1 MQPNLTFPPELP
13 ITAHVDAI
21 RDALRNHQV
30 IIVCG
35 DTGSGKTT
43 QLPKIALRA
52 GRGRRGLI
60 GCTQP
65 RRLAALAMA
74 RRVAE
79 EFGQDPGGFVGYQ
92 HRFEKKLSPET
103 VVKFMTDGILLAET
117 RHDRLFRAYDTLI
130 IDEAHERSLNI
141 DFLLGILKRVLPRRP
156 DLKLIISSAT
166 LDVER
171 FSDFFDRAP
180 IVSVPG
186 RLHPIETRWRPADE
200 DDDPDLPRQI
210 ASAVDELVAE
220 GPGDILVF
228 LPGERD
234 IREAAETLAGRRL
247 PHTEIIPLL
256 ASLPAGEQQR
266 AFKLSS
272 NRRII
277 LSTNVAET
285 SVTLPGIRYVVDSGL
300 VRLSRYNPRTQ
311 VQRLQIEPVSQASAN
326 QRKGRCGRIAPGVCV
341 RLYGEDDFKK
351 RDAFTPPEILRAS
364 LAGVILTMLDL
375 RLGDIE
381 TFPFIDPPTSAMIRE
396 GYRELDMIG
405 ALEEDHARDQA
416 GGQKPAD
423 IELPP
428 DAVSHVSGRP
438 PEARSL
444 QPAAS
449 YRLTH
454 LGRQLARLP
463 LEPALARILFA
474 AHHEKALADALIVV
488 AALECDDPR
497 RRPIEK
503 QAEADKLH
511 ARFLSPVSDFAAL
524 IRLWRWCHDHTAKAS
539 QSAARRLC
547 KEYFLSFPRLR
558 DWIDLRDQLERL
570 CKELQLDTASS
581 AGGDAGLH
589 RALLSGLLGNL
600 GKRDP
605 EAGDYRGAR
614 GIRFAL
620 FPGSGLAKLK
630 EQKTPRPPHAGG
642 TASSPSAGAQ
652 APLHGHKPLSRDW
665 IVTGELVETSRLYA
679 RTAACIDPD
688 WIEPVARRLC
698 KYSYHSAS
706 WDPARGFVR
715 VKERVTLFGL
725 VLVEARTRDY
735 SRIAPAEARAIFIRE
750 GLVAGAFPAPLPP
763 ELASN
768 LARIRALLDAE
779 EKTRQHGSLFDP
791 EAAFA
796 FYDARLP
803 PAVCSASDL
812 RQWLKRAESVDR
824 RSETGNGHSTSGCP
838 EKIGKT
844 TAGSGILP
852 RTGESPVPQH
862 STRGMGDPPM
872 LISSAQPTT
881 DLRSP
886 TVSLFMT
893 DADLPPVRDLSQ
905 EYPDAVTLGGSRLAL
920 TYRNA
925 QGEPDD
931 GVTCTVPAPLLP
943 QVAAWRSDWLVPGLL
958 DEKLRWMVNVLP
970 TKFRRLLQ
978 PVDETLAMCRSRLAP
993 GRGALAEAFSDAL
1006 YAVRGVRVPPESW
1019 REDDT
1024 PDHLRMRFVAVD
1036 AEGRELGS
1044 GRNVA
1049 PLVKLFA
1056 ARVEQAAV
1064 AERAASPW
1072 SRDGLTR
1079 WDFGPLPQQVDVGK
1093 AGWPI
1098 INYPALVDAQTSVS
1112 LRLFADPAA
1121 AAAAHDKGVCR
1132 LFALTLGK
1140 EWKRFVQPPSLPKAV
1155 ALYVRQLEMSAEN
1168 LGLEIGAAAL
1178 RETFTEDRPAVRD
1191 EKTFQERLAREKS
1204 RLNAVHTARSRLV
1217 VAVLHAAGEVESLLL
1232 KTPLPQPTLDD
1243 LTEQLA
1249 WLIFPGFAE
1258 AVPAAQL
1265 QHVPRYLEACR
1276 MRVQRAQTN
1285 PPGDLRKLAELEP
1298 LWQRYV
1304 RHTALDEPPRHD
1316 RARLAEY
1323 RWLLEEFRVS
1333 LFAQELRTPVP
1344 VSAKRLDALWQQV
1357 LLP

>member
-1 MQPNLTFPPELP
+1 MQPTFTFPPELP
-13 ITAHVDAI
+13 ITSHVDAI
-21 RDALRNHQV
+21 IDALRHHPV

-43 QLPKIALRA
+43 QLPKIALKA

-79 EFGQDPGGFVGYQ
+79 EFGQEPGGFIGYQ
-92 HRFEKKLSPET
+92 HRFDKKLSHDT

-117 RHDRLFRAYDTLI
+117 RHDRLFRSYDTII

-171 FSDFFDRAP
+171 FSSFFNRAP

-186 RLHPIETRWRPADE
+186 RLYPIETRWRPAEE

-210 ASAVDELVAE
+210 ANACDELIAE

-234 IREAAETLAGRRL
+234 IRDATETLTGRRL
-247 PHTEIIPLL
+247 AHTEIIPLL

-300 VRLSRYNPRTQ
+300 VRLSRYNARTQ

-326 QRKGRCGRIAPGVCV
+326 QRKGRCGRIAPGICL

-351 RDAFTPPEILRAS
+351 RDDFTPPEILRAS

-375 RLGDIE
+375 KLGEIE

-405 ALEEDHARDQA
+405 ALDCQPSTLDTRHSDT
-416 GGQKPAD
+416 
-423 IELPP
+423 
-428 DAVSHVSGRP
+428 DASREPSVEHR
-438 PEARSL
+438 ASL
-444 QPAAS
+444 SP
-449 YRLTH
+449 

-474 AHHEKALADALIVV
+474 AHHEKALAETLIVV

-511 ARFLSPVSDFAAL
+511 ARFLSPVSDFAA
-524 IRLWRWCHDHTAKAS
+524 IVRLWRWYQDHTAKVS
-539 QSAARRLC
+539 QSATRRLC
-547 KEYFLSFPRLR
+547 KENFLSYPRMR

-570 CKELQLDTASS
+570 CKELQLDVSS
-581 AGGDAGLH
+581 NQGGDTGLH
-589 RALLSGLLGNL
+589 RALLTGLLGNL

-630 EQKTPRPPHAGG
+630 ERKVEVRGQRSEAGGQKSEVRDRRAEDALRPP
-642 TASSPSAGAQ
+642 ASDRRSQ
-652 APLHGHKPLSRDW
+652 PLSRDW

-706 WDPARGFVR
+706 WDAARGFVR

-725 VLVEARTRDY
+725 VLVEARTRDF
-735 SRIAPAEARAIFIRE
+735 SRIDPAEARAIFIRE
-750 GLVAGAFPAPLPP
+750 GFIAGAFPAPLPP
-763 ELASN
+763 FLAAN

-779 EKTRQHGSLFDP
+779 EKTRQHGTLFDP
-791 EAAFA
+791 DTAFA

-803 PAVCSASDL
+803 QTVCNVSDL
-812 RQWLKRAESVDR
+812 RQWL
-824 RSETGNGHSTSGCP
+824 TSQ
-838 EKIGKT
+838 
-844 TAGSGILP
+844 
-852 RTGESPVPQH
+852 SP
-862 STRGMGDPPM
+862 DA
-872 LISSAQPTT
+872 LAA
-881 DLRSP
+881 LE
-886 TVSLFMT
+886 LC
-893 DADLPPVRDLSQ
+893 DADLPPVRDLAH
-905 EYPDAVTLGGSRLAL
+905 EFPDAITLSGNRLAL
-920 TYRNA
+920 TYRHA
-925 QGEPDD
+925 QGEADD
-931 GVTCTVPAPLLP
+931 GITCTVPAPLLP
-943 QVAAWRSDWLVPGLL
+943 LVAAWRSDWLVPGLL
-958 DEKLRWMVNVLP
+958 DEKMRWLVNVLP
-970 TKFRRLLQ
+970 TRYRRLLQ
-978 PVDETLAMCRSRLAP
+978 PVDETLAMSRSKMVP
-993 GRGALAEAFSDAL
+993 GRGALTEAFSDAL

-1019 REDDT
+1019 REDAY

-1036 AEGRELGS
+1036 EKGRELGS
-1044 GRNVA
+1044 GRNIT
-1049 PLVKLFA
+1049 PLVQLFA
-1056 ARVEQAAV
+1056 ARVTQAAA
-1064 AERAASPW
+1064 AERTTSPW
-1072 SRDGLTR
+1072 HKEGLTR
-1079 WDFGPLPQQVDVGK
+1079 WDFGALPPQVDVGK

-1098 INYPALVDAQTSVS
+1098 INYPALVDAKTSVS
-1112 LRLFADPAA
+1112 LRLFPDPAA
-1121 AAAAHDKGVCR
+1121 AAAAHDKGLCR
-1132 LFALTLGK
+1132 LFALNLGK
-1140 EWKRFVQPPSLPKAV
+1140 EWKRFNQPPSLPRPV
-1155 ALYVRQLEMSAEN
+1155 ALYAKQLEMSAEG
-1168 LGLEIGAAAL
+1168 LGEEIGAAAL
-1178 RETFTEDRPAVRD
+1178 RETFTEDKPAIRD
-1191 EKTFQERLAREKS
+1191 DTSFQARLLSERARLS
-1204 RLNAVHTARSRLV
+1204 GVHSARTRLV
-1217 VAVLHAAGEVESLLL
+1217 VAILHAAGELETVLLS
-1232 KTPLPQPTLDD
+1232 TPLPQPALDD

-1249 WLIFPGFAE
+1249 WLIFPGFAQSI
-1258 AVPAAQL
+1258 PSAQL
-1265 QHVPRYLEACR
+1265 QHLPRYLEACR
-1276 MRVQRAQTN
+1276 VRIQRAQAN
-1285 PPGDLRKLAELEP
+1285 PPGDLRKLAELQP
-1298 LWQRYV
+1298 LWHRYTQ
-1304 RHTALDEPPRHD
+1304 HAALAEPPRHD
-1316 RARLAEY
+1316 AALLAQY
-1323 RWLLEEFRVS
+1323 RWTVEEFRVS
-1333 LFAQELRTPVP
+1333 LFAQELRTPVS
-1344 VSAKRLDALWQQV
+1344 VSAKRLDALWKQV

>member
-1 MQPNLTFPPELP
+1 LTPSITFPPELP

-21 RDALRNHQV
+21 ASALRFHQV
-30 IIVCG
+30 VIVCG

-43 QLPKIALRA
+43 QLPKIALKA

-79 EFGQDPGGFVGYQ
+79 EFGQEPGGFVGYQ
-92 HRFEKKLSPET
+92 HRFDKKFSPDT

-171 FSDFFDRAP
+171 FSAFFDRAP
-180 IVSVPG
+180 ILSVPG
-186 RLHPIETRWRPADE
+186 RLYPIETRWRAAEE

-210 ASAVDELVAE
+210 ANAVDELISE

-234 IREAAETLAGRRL
+234 IRDATETLTGRRL

-256 ASLPAGEQQR
+256 ASLTAGEQQR
-266 AFKLSS
+266 AFKLSP

-285 SVTLPGIRYVVDSGL
+285 SVTLPGIRYVIDSGL
-300 VRLSRYNPRTQ
+300 VRLSRYNARTQ

-326 QRKGRCGRIAPGVCV
+326 QRKGRCGRLGPGVCI

-351 RDAFTPPEILRAS
+351 RDDFTPPEIQRAS

-375 RLGDIE
+375 KLGEIE
-381 TFPFIDPPTSAMIRE
+381 TFPFIDPPSAAMIRE

-405 ALEEDHARDQA
+405 AIETDETSVGSHPRGVRESEAVGTPPRGVRESA
-416 GGQKPAD
+416 TETGGRFGEPS
-423 IELPP
+423 LPP
-428 DAVSHVSGRP
+428 P
-438 PEARSL
+438 PIRGDSRDSRATP
-444 QPAAS
+444 PAES
-449 YRLTH
+449 FRLTP

-474 AHHEKALADALIVV
+474 AHHEKALADTLIVV

-497 RRPIEK
+497 RRPMEK

-524 IRLWRWCHDHTAKAS
+524 IRLWRWYRDQTAKTS
-539 QSAARRLC
+539 QSSARRLC
-547 KEYFLSFPRLR
+547 KDNFLSYPRIR

-570 CKELQLDTASS
+570 CKELQLDVTSS
-581 AGGDAGLH
+581 EGGETGLH
-589 RALLSGLLGNL
+589 RALLTGLLGNL

-605 EAGDYRGAR
+605 EANDYRGAR
-614 GIRFAL
+614 GIRFAI

-630 EQKTPRPPHAGG
+630 EQKPDPNAPR
-642 TASSPSAGAQ
+642 
-652 APLHGHKPLSRDW
+652 HGQKTISREW

-679 RTAACIDPD
+679 RTAACIDPE
-688 WIEPVARRLC
+688 WIEPVAKRLC

-735 SRIAPAEARAIFIRE
+735 SRINPSEARAIFIRE
-750 GLVAGAFPAPLPP
+750 GLIAGAFPAPLPP
-763 ELASN
+763 FLAAN
-768 LARIRALLDAE
+768 LARTQALLDAE
-779 EKTRQHGSLFDP
+779 EKTRQHGTLFDP
-791 EAAFA
+791 ETAYA
-796 FYDARLP
+796 FYDTRLP
-803 PAVCSASDL
+803 PDVCSASDL
-812 RQWLKRAESVDR
+812 RQWLKGQLGVRKEELGVG
-824 RSETGNGHSTSGCP
+824 ETQPCNHGHPIPKSSLLNP
-838 EKIGKT
+838 
-844 TAGSGILP
+844 
-852 RTGESPVPQH
+852 H
-862 STRGMGDPPM
+862 S
-872 LISSAQPTT
+872 L
-881 DLRSP
+881 L
-886 TVSLFMT
+886 MT
-893 DADLPPVRDLSQ
+893 EADLPPVRDLSK
-905 EYPDAVTLGGSRLAL
+905 EFPDAISLSGNRLAL
-920 TYRNA
+920 TYRHA
-925 QGEPDD
+925 QGEPED
-931 GVTCTVPAPLLP
+931 GITCTVPAPLLP
-943 QVAAWRSDWLVPGLL
+943 LAAAWRSDWLVPGLL
-958 DEKLRWMVNVLP
+958 DEKLRWLVNVLP
-970 TKFRRLLQ
+970 TKHRRLLQ
-978 PVDETLAMCRSRLAP
+978 PVDETLAMCRSKMTP
-993 GRGALAEAFSDAL
+993 GRGALTEAFSDAL
-1006 YAVRGVRVPPESW
+1006 YAVRGVRVPPETW
-1019 REDDT
+1019 KDDAM
-1024 PDHLRMRFVAVD
+1024 PDHLRLRFVAVD
-1036 AEGRELGS
+1036 DAGRELGS
-1044 GRNVA
+1044 GRNIA
-1049 PLVKLFA
+1049 LLVKLFA
-1056 ARVEQAAV
+1056 ARVTEAAA

-1072 SRDGLTR
+1072 HKDGLTR
-1079 WDFGPLPQQVDVGK
+1079 WDFGPLPPQVDVGR

-1098 INYPALVDAQTSVS
+1098 INYPALVDAKTSVS
-1112 LRLFADPAA
+1112 LRLFADPSEAA
-1121 AAAAHDKGVCR
+1121 ARHEMGLCR

-1140 EWKRFVQPPSLPKAV
+1140 EWKRYVQPASLPRAV
-1155 ALYVRQLEMSAEN
+1155 ALHAKQLEMAAES
-1168 LGLEIGAAAL
+1168 LGEEIGSATL
-1178 RETFTEDRPAVRD
+1178 RETFTADKPVIRD
-1191 EKTFQERLAREKS
+1191 EKSFSDRLVAERGRLSSVHAAR
-1204 RLNAVHTARSRLV
+1204 TRLV
-1217 VAVLHAAGEVESLLL
+1217 VALLHAAGEIESLLL

-1243 LTEQLA
+1243 LSEQLA

-1258 AVPAAQL
+1258 AVTASQL

-1276 MRVQRAQTN
+1276 MRIQRAQGN
-1285 PPGDLRKLAELEP
+1285 PAGDLRKLAEVQP
-1298 LWQRYV
+1298 LWQRYTQ
-1304 RHTALDEPPRHD
+1304 HTSLAEPPRHD
-1316 RARLAEY
+1316 RAILAQY
-1323 RWLLEEFRVS
+1323 RWLIEEFRVS

>member
-1 MQPNLTFPPELP
+1 MPHITFPAELP
-13 ITAHVDAI
+13 ITAHADAI
-21 RDALRNHQV
+21 ASALKDHPV
-30 IIVCG
+30 LIVCG

-43 QLPKIALRA
+43 QLPKIALKA

-74 RRVAE
+74 RRVAD
-79 EFGQDPGGFVGYQ
+79 EFGQEPGGFVGYQ

-171 FSDFFDRAP
+171 FSAFFDRAP

-186 RLHPIETRWRPADE
+186 RLYPIETRWRGSE
-200 DDDPDLPRQI
+200 EEDPDLPRQI
-210 ASAVDELVAE
+210 ANAVDELIAE

-234 IREAAETLAGRRL
+234 IRDAAETLNGRRL
-247 PHTEIIPLL
+247 PQTEIIPLL

-266 AFKLSS
+266 AFKLSP

-285 SVTLPGIRYVVDSGL
+285 SVTLPGIRYVIDSGL

-311 VQRLQIEPVSQASAN
+311 VQKLQIEPVSQASAN
-326 QRKGRCGRIAPGVCV
+326 QRKGRCGRIAPGVCI
-341 RLYGEDDFKK
+341 RLYAEDDFKK
-351 RDAFTPPEILRAS
+351 REPFTPPEILRAS

-381 TFPFIDPPTSAMIRE
+381 TFPFLDPPTSAMVRE

-405 ALEEDHARDQA
+405 ALDSQPSTLDTRHSDT
-416 GGQKPAD
+416 
-423 IELPP
+423 
-428 DAVSHVSGRP
+428 DASRGSSAEGR
-438 PEARSL
+438 ATLS
-444 QPAAS
+444 A
-449 YRLTH
+449 

-474 AHHEKALADALIVV
+474 AHHEKVLAEALIVI
-488 AALECDDPR
+488 AALECEDPR
-497 RRPIEK
+497 QRPLEK
-503 QAEADKLH
+503 QAEADRLH
-511 ARFLSPVSDFAAL
+511 GRFLTPVSDFAAR
-524 IRLWRWCHDHTAKAS
+524 IRLWRWYQERTAGAS
-539 QSAARRLC
+539 QSAARKLC
-547 KEYFLSFPRLR
+547 KESFLSFPRMR

-570 CKELQLDTASS
+570 CNELQLDTASCS
-581 AGGDAGLH
+581 GGDAGLH

-630 EQKTPRPPHAGG
+630 EQKPARPPHAEGA
-642 TASSPSAGAQ
+642 ASPPSAGPQ

-665 IVTGELVETSRLYA
+665 IVAGELVETSRLYA
-679 RTAACIDPD
+679 RTAACIDPA
-688 WIEPVARRLC
+688 WIEPAAKRLC
-698 KYSYHSAS
+698 KYSYHSAA
-706 WDPARGFVR
+706 WDPSRGFVR

-725 VLVEARTRDY
+725 VLVEARTRDF
-735 SRIAPAEARAIFIRE
+735 SRIDPAEARAIFIRE

-763 ELASN
+763 FLAAN
-768 LARIRALLDAE
+768 LTRTRALLDAE

-791 EAAFA
+791 DAAFA

-803 PAVCSASDL
+803 QTVCNASDL
-812 RQWLKRAESVDR
+812 RQWLKKEGISDR
-824 RSETGNGHSTSGCP
+824 EQG
-838 EKIGKT
+838 IG
-844 TAGSGILP
+844 
-852 RTGESPVPQH
+852 
-862 STRGMGDPPM
+862 
-872 LISSAQPTT
+872 QPTLHAEDREPGCEEAQT
-881 DLRSP
+881 C
-886 TVSLFMT
+886 SLLPISDSLLMT
-893 DADLPPVRDLSQ
+893 EADLPPVRDLSQ
-905 EYPDAVTLGGSRLAL
+905 AYPDAITLGGSRLAL
-920 TYRNA
+920 SYRNA
-925 QGEPDD
+925 PGEPDD

-943 QVAAWRSDWLVPGLL
+943 LAAAWRSDWLVPGLL

-970 TKFRRLLQ
+970 AKFRRLLQ
-978 PVDETLAMCRSRLAP
+978 PVDETLAMARSRMTP
-993 GRGALAEAFSDAL
+993 GRGALTEAFSDAL
-1006 YAVRGVRVPPESW
+1006 YAARGVRAPSGAW
-1019 REDDT
+1019 RDEAF

-1036 AEGRELGS
+1036 EKGRELGS
-1044 GRNVA
+1044 GRNIE
-1049 PLVKLFA
+1049 PLVRLFA
-1056 ARVEQAAV
+1056 ARVEQAAA
-1064 AERAASPW
+1064 AERASSPW
-1072 SRDGLTR
+1072 TRDGLTR
-1079 WDFGPLPQQVDVGK
+1079 WDFGDLPPQVDVGK

-1098 INYPALVDAQTSVS
+1098 INYPALVDAKDSVS

-1121 AAAAHDKGVCR
+1121 AAAAHDKGLCR
-1132 LFALTLGK
+1132 LFALALGK
-1140 EWKRFVQPPSLPKAV
+1140 EAKRFFQPPALPRPV
-1155 ALYVRQLEMSAEN
+1155 ALYAKQLEMSAES
-1168 LGLEIGAAAL
+1168 LGEELGAAAL
-1178 RETFTEDRPAVRD
+1178 REAFTEEKPAVRD
-1191 EKTFQERLAREKS
+1191 EAAFSRRLAEGRA
-1204 RLNAVHTARSRLV
+1204 RLGPAHTARTRLA
-1217 VAVLHAAGEVESLLL
+1217 VAVLHAAGEIEGLLL
-1232 KTPLPQPTLDD
+1232 RTPLPQPTLDD
-1243 LTEQLA
+1243 LSEQLA

-1258 AVPAAQL
+1258 SVPGSRL

-1276 MRVQRAQTN
+1276 VRIQRAQTN
-1285 PPGDLRKLAELEP
+1285 PAGDLRKLAELQP

-1304 RHTALDEPPRHD
+1304 QLAALSEPPRHD
-1316 RARLAEY
+1316 RAKLADF
-1323 RWLLEEFRVS
+1323 RWLAEEFRVS
-1333 LFAQELRTPVP
+1333 LFAQELRTPAP

-1357 LLP
+1357 LTP